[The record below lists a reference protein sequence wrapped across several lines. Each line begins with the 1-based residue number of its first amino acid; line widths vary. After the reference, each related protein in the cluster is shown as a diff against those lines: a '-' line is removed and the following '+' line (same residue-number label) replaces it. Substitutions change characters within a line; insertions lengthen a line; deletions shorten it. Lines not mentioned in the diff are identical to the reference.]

1 MKRRQFFKQTALI
14 GASGLISLGA
24 HSWAYRA
31 QAQSS
36 GSDENAPRL
45 IVIFLRGAADGLNI
59 VVPYQEPHYYE
70 ARPVI
75 AITPP
80 NSPEG
85 AIDLDGQFGLHP
97 ALEPLMSEWQSGNL
111 AFVHA
116 CGSVDAT
123 RSHFQAQDYMETG
136 TPGESTADGWLNR
149 LLALLPGDNPTQ
161 AVSVGARMPLI
172 FTGNEAVASLAD
184 NGQADRPLPVDRPQ
198 IQTAFDQL
206 YAGNSNLAS
215 AYQEGREAREIVLR
229 EVSEEMMEAS
239 RGAQTPAS
247 FVSSARDL
255 ARLMSGDAA
264 TRVAFMEL
272 GGWDTHVNEPDILQR
287 NLASLA
293 DGLKGLVQ
301 GLGKAYDHTS
311 IVVMSEFGRRVA
323 ENGNGG
329 TDHGHGNVLWLLGG
343 GIQGQKV
350 YGQWPGLA
358 PAEQHESRDLA
369 ITTDFRDV
377 LISLLKQ
384 QFDLDSAD
392 LARVFPNYQAQTTF
406 HLLA

>member
-1 MKRRQFFKQTALI
+1 MKRRQLFKQTALI
-14 GASGLISLGA
+14 GASGLISMGA
-24 HSWAYRA
+24 HGWAYRA

-36 GSDENAPRL
+36 GADEDEPRL

-59 VVPYQEPHYYE
+59 VVPYQEPDYYE
-70 ARPVI
+70 ARPGI
-75 AITPP
+75 AIAPP

-85 AIDLDGQFGLHP
+85 ALDLDGQFGLHP
-97 ALEPLMSEWQSGNL
+97 ALEPLMSEWRSGKL

-116 CGSVDAT
+116 CGSPDPT

-136 TPGESTADGWLNR
+136 TPGETTADGWLNR
-149 LLALLPGDNPTQ
+149 LLALLPSDNPTQ
-161 AVSVGARMPLI
+161 AVNIGARMPLI
-172 FTGNEAVASLAD
+172 FTGGEAVASVAD
-184 NGQADRPLPVDRPQ
+184 NGRADQPLPVDRPR

-206 YAGNSNLAS
+206 YAGNSNLAR

-229 EVSEEMMEAS
+229 ETSEEMMEAS
-239 RGAQTPAS
+239 RGAQSPAR
-247 FVSSARDL
+247 FVSSAQDL

-272 GGWDTHVNEPDILQR
+272 GGWDTHVNQPDMMKR

-293 DGLKGLVQ
+293 DGLKGLIQ
-301 GLGKAYDHTS
+301 GLGKTYDHTS

-323 ENGNGG
+323 ENGNNG

-343 GIQGQKV
+343 GVRGQKV

-377 LISLLKQ
+377 LISLLEQ
-384 QFDLDSAD
+384 QFDLDSAA
-392 LARVFPNYQAQTTF
+392 LARLFPNYQAQKTF
-406 HLLA
+406 QFLS